1 MRDILGSEI
10 KSQHWTLICEIR
22 IYYLMIF
29 QNNNKDIRYRKK
41 IKKRKEEIGSYQVDT
56 CK

>member
-22 IYYLMIF
+22 IYYLMMF